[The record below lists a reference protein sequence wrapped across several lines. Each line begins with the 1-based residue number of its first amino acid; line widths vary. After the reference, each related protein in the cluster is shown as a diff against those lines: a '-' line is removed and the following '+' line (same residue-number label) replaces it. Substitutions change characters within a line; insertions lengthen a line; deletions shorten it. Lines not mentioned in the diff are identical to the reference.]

1 MLSIYVHA
9 FYYVL
14 GTVSH
19 VAIGDITAV
28 NPKEFLANT
37 IFGWVGTFI
46 YCLLF
51 ADITSLVSE
60 LQSKSYKKY
69 ITQRNYVISKL
80 KSRTIPVS
88 VVAEADRYLAYTFD
102 VHEGYTQEEI
112 LEEIPLDLRS
122 FFMMA
127 RYKELAT

>member
-69 ITQRNYVISKL
+69 IT
-80 KSRTIPVS
+80 
-88 VVAEADRYLAYTFD
+88 
-102 VHEGYTQEEI
+102 
-112 LEEIPLDLRS
+112 
-122 FFMMA
+122 
-127 RYKELAT
+127 